1 MSAINITSVS
11 VLDNPSYFINPL
23 QLEIQYECLYPL
35 QHDLEWKLI
44 YVGSPESE
52 KYDQVLDSVL
62 VGPVAP
68 GSYRFVFQADPP
80 NPAQLPQDDI
90 VGVTVM
96 LLTCSYN
103 QQEFMRV
110 GYYVSTD
117 YFEEEYREMES
128 PPNPPLIHKLVRNI
142 LADKP
147 RVTRFPIDFDA
158 VSAAPAV
165 KPVEAL
171 AAGTTTE
178 MEV

>member
-1 MSAINITSVS
+1 
-11 VLDNPSYFINPL
+11 
-23 QLEIQYECLYPL
+23 
-35 QHDLEWKLI
+35 
-44 YVGSPESE
+44 
-52 KYDQVLDSVL
+52 
-62 VGPVAP
+62 
-68 GSYRFVFQADPP
+68 
-80 NPAQLPQDDI
+80 
-90 VGVTVM
+90 M

-128 PPNPPLIHKLVRNI
+128 PPNPPLIHKYVARPCMCFHQHYSKQCMIRFHCCDCRLVRNI